1 MSTCLLP
8 EGPSEHRAAKLVSI
22 DPGLRHCGVAVFD
35 VPVAEPASLLA
46 AGLPKNPEP
55 QGGELALSSW
65 ASMALAVHEW
75 LHPRL
80 GDEPHHLIIEMP
92 RVYAAA
98 HQKGDQNDL
107 VHLSGVVGTL
117 GGYLPN
123 VAMRRSVYPRD
134 WKGTLDADAFIERI
148 KQRLDAAEHLRV
160 ELPSASALHHNVWDA
175 IGIGLHALG
184 RLTPRKVFPR

>member
-1 MSTCLLP
+1 MSTCPRP

-22 DPGLRHCGVAVFD
+22 DPGLRHCGVALFD
-35 VPVAEPASLLA
+35 VPGGGSATLLA

-55 QGGELALSSW
+55 QGGELSPSSW
-65 ASMALAVHEW
+65 ASMALAVRGW
-75 LHPRL
+75 LQPRL
-80 GDEPHHLIIEMP
+80 GDESYQLIIEMP

-107 VHLSGVVGTL
+107 IQLSGVVGML

-123 VAMRRSVYPRD
+123 VATRRSVHPRD

-148 KQRLDAAEHLRV
+148 KQRLDASEHLRV
-160 ELPSASALHHNVWDA
+160 ELPSSSALHHNVWDA

>member
-1 MSTCLLP
+1 MSTCL
-8 EGPSEHRAAKLVSI
+8 PSESPPEQRTTKLVSI

-35 VPVAEPASLLA
+35 VPVAERASLLA

-55 QGGELALSSW
+55 QCGELSLASW
-65 ASMALAVHEW
+65 ASMALAVREW
-75 LHPRL
+75 LQPRL
-80 GDEPHHLIIEMP
+80 GDEPHQLVIELP

-107 VHLSGVVGTL
+107 IQLSGVVGMW
-117 GGYLPN
+117 GGGLPN
-123 VAMRRSVYPRD
+123 VATRRSVYPRD
-134 WKGTLDADAFIERI
+134 WKGTLDADAFIKRI

-160 ELPSASALHHNVWDA
+160 ELPSSFSLHHNVWDA

-184 RLTPRKVFPR
+184 RLTRRQVFPR